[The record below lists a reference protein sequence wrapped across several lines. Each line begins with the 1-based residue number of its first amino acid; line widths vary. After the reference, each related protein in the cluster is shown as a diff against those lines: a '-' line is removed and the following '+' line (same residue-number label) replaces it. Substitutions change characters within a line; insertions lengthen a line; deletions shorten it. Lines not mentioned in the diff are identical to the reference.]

1 MFKNLKIGVR
11 LGMGFGFV
19 ALLLTCIAALAFAK
33 LSALNTEIGDLVN
46 DKFPKTVYANDI
58 INQVNVAARS
68 TRNALLISSAG
79 LILFDRRQRRARG

>member
-33 LSALNTEIGDLVN
+33 LSALNTEIGDLMCG
-46 DKFPKTVYANDI
+46 DSLPLRRFPICLVFI
-58 INQVNVAARS
+58 FLQVM
-68 TRNALLISSAG
+68 LLVVLLGDG
-79 LILFDRRQRRARG
+79 L